1 MPDTDIKSFQSRLF
15 ANYKKDLNL
24 PNPYNFFY
32 GNPIGVVVPLDTEQ
46 NNVFILGAYPSAKFA
61 TIKSIRDVPV
71 GDNCGPFSSEKYY
84 DGSSCRSVKSG
95 EELEEA
101 YLSPLGISRS
111 QCWITDIVRV
121 FLFKEGHV
129 AKYKSLKCPFL
140 VKENRTKFEEY
151 AKAGIGW
158 LFEELEIATP
168 KVIITLGAEVA
179 GIIRNVNGVKE
190 RTALLSG
197 KAKETTINKKSYRV
211 IHLAHPGIVMR
222 PETSKNR
229 WPAIHRN
236 EHIPVAK
243 QELIRLGCLTSRSS

>member
-1 MPDTDIKSFQSRLF
+1 MTDTDIKSFQSPLF

-24 PNPYNFFY
+24 PKPYNFFY
-32 GNPIGVVVPLDTEQ
+32 GNPIGVVVPLDTTQ

-61 TIKSIRDVPV
+61 TIKGIRDVPV
-71 GDNCGPFSSEKYY
+71 EIIADPFQ
-84 DGSSCRSVKSG
+84 VKNITT
-95 EELEEA
+95 EA
-101 YLSPLGISRS
+101 LFVQSKAAKNLKRHISLLLDISRS

-129 AKYKSLKCPFL
+129 SKYKSLKYPFP
-140 VKENRTKFEEY
+140 VNENRTKFEEY
-151 AKAGIGW
+151 AKAGIRW
-158 LFEELEIATP
+158 LFEELEIANP

-179 GIIRNVNGVKE
+179 GIIHNVGGTKD

-197 KAKETTINKKSYRV
+197 KASEVKINKKSYQV

-222 PETSKNR
+222 SETSKNR
-229 WPAIHRN
+229 WPAIHKN

-243 QELIRLGCLTSRSS
+243 QELTRLGCLTSGSS